1 MFYHKS
7 LYNKI
12 GSDTTIQGFNTEYH
26 LVLRDSH
33 KTIFIG
39 YSENE
44 VRARMQELG
53 LEGDDTAYIAIC
65 NKRIEQ

>member
-1 MFYHKS
+1 MFYHKA
-7 LYNKI
+7 YNKI
-12 GSDTTIQGFNTEYH
+12 DKDTTIQGFNTEYH
-26 LVLRDSH
+26 LVLVDSH

-44 VRARMQELG
+44 VRERMQELG
-53 LEGDDTAYIAIC
+53 LDDDTAYIAIC

>member
-1 MFYHKS
+1 MFYYKPS
-7 LYNKI
+7 YNKI
-12 GSDTTIQGFNTEYH
+12 GSNTTIQGFDTEYH

-44 VRARMQELG
+44 VRERMQELG
-53 LEGDDTAYIAIC
+53 LDDDTAYIAIC

>member
-1 MFYHKS
+1 MFCHKPS
-7 LYNKI
+7 YNKI
-12 GSDTTIQGFNTEYH
+12 GSDTTIQGFDTEYH

-44 VRARMQELG
+44 VRERMQELG
-53 LEGDDTAYIAIC
+53 LDDDTSYIAIC